1 MSAISDPPT
10 SDSVELRLDRIEV
23 AMEMLQKEFVTDR
36 KEKNEA
42 ITENSRAL
50 SALGDA
56 VNALTAEL
64 KKERHDRERHDSIT
78 NEKIESLWERASK
91 STGGKVGIS
100 AALAGVGIFAL
111 KIIEALPSILSLAQ
125 AGQK

>member
-1 MSAISDPPT
+1 MPTTSDPP
-10 SDSVELRLDRIEV
+10 SDSVEGRLTRIEV
-23 AMEMLQKEFVTDR
+23 AVQMLKDEFVEDR
-36 KEKNEA
+36 REKTQA

-50 SALGDA
+50 SAVGDA

-78 NEKIESLWERASK
+78 NEKIESLWERASR

-100 AALAGVGIFAL
+100 AALAGVGIFVL

>member
-1 MSAISDPPT
+1 MSTSDPP
-10 SDSVELRLDRIEV
+10 SDSVENRLTQIEV
-23 AMEMLQKEFVTDR
+23 AVKMLKDEFVEDR
-36 KEKNEA
+36 REKNAA

-50 SALGDA
+50 SAVGDA

-78 NEKIESLWERASK
+78 NEKIDSLWERVSK
-91 STGGKVGIS
+91 TTGGKVGIS
-100 AALAGVGIFAL
+100 AALAGVGIFVL

>member
-1 MSAISDPPT
+1 MTTSAPP
-10 SDSVELRLDRIEV
+10 SDSVEQRLTRIEV
-23 AMEMLQKEFVTDR
+23 GMQMLKDEFVEDR
-36 KEKNEA
+36 HEKNQA

-50 SALGDA
+50 SAVGDA

-64 KKERHDRERHDSIT
+64 RKERHERVRHDSIT
-78 NEKIESLWERASK
+78 NEKIDSLWERVSK
-91 STGGKVGIS
+91 TTGGKVGIS
-100 AALAGVGIFAL
+100 AALAGVGIFIL

>member
-1 MSAISDPPT
+1 MTTTSDPP
-10 SDSVELRLDRIEV
+10 SDSVEGRLTRIEV
-23 AMEMLQKEFVTDR
+23 AVQMLKDEFVEDR
-36 KEKNEA
+36 REKTQA

-50 SALGDA
+50 SAVGDA

-78 NEKIESLWERASK
+78 NEKIDSLWERVSK
-91 STGGKVGIS
+91 TTGGKVGIS
-100 AALAGVGIFAL
+100 AALAGVGIFVL

>member
-1 MSAISDPPT
+1 MSATSYPP
-10 SDSVELRLDRIEV
+10 SDSVEQRLTRIEV
-23 AMEMLQKEFVTDR
+23 GMQMLQKEFVEDR
-36 KEKNEA
+36 HEKNQA

-50 SALGDA
+50 SAVGDA

-64 KKERHDRERHDSIT
+64 RKERHDRERHDSIT
-78 NEKIESLWERASK
+78 SEKIDSLWERMSK
-91 STGGKVGIS
+91 TSAGKAGLS
-100 AALAGVGIFAL
+100 AAMAGIGIFVL